1 VLITGIG
8 RGTKELNKFANHV
21 NKSYEAVVLFGVA
34 TDTYDCEG
42 KVIGRKPYEHV
53 TEALVLEKLAGFRGK
68 GLQRPPI
75 FSAIKQDGKPL
86 YEYARE
92 GKKPPR
98 EIEKREVDVLELEL
112 VEWMEGGRHEY
123 KWPTEEATAEEKK
136 FAEMLS
142 EVDNVATLKE
152 EEAQSI
158 VVKEELK
165 DEDTT
170 NIKTEDNQ
178 PATSHSKGKPEDQDT
193 NSSTTKNDPPAK
205 DKPTTTPPPST
216 HMSGALPNDPPTTD
230 PTSTNP
236 ATSTTLSPSS
246 IPLPPAAR
254 IRMTVTSGFYVRS
267 LCSALGASV
276 NSCALMSSL
285 IRTRQGEFELGKNVV
300 EYEDFEKGEEVW
312 GPKVEA
318 ALVASQGPA
327 EGGGKRGRD
336 EDGKEGHG
344 REGKRQETR
353 MRQRNSSSEL
363 SD

>member
-8 RGTKELNKFANHV
+8 RGTKDLNRFANHV

-53 TEALVLEKLAGFRGK
+53 TEALVREKLAGFRGK

-112 VEWMEGGRHEY
+112 VEWMEGGRHDY
-123 KWPTEEATAEEKK
+123 KWPTEEATPQEKK
-136 FAEMLS
+136 FTEMLS
-142 EVDNVATLKE
+142 EIDTVATVKE
-152 EEAQSI
+152 EEAQSHA
-158 VVKEELK
+158 VKKELK

-170 NIKTEDNQ
+170 NTKAEEERPLT
-178 PATSHSKGKPEDQDT
+178 TTKSEDQDSNPSDT
-193 NSSTTKNDPPAK
+193 KSEPPTKQEDTTS
-205 DKPTTTPPPST
+205 PPPST
-216 HMSGALPNDPPTTD
+216 HMSGALPNDPPT
-230 PTSTNP
+230 
-236 ATSTTLSPSS
+236 SPHV
-246 IPLPPAAR
+246 PLPPAVR

-267 LCSALGASV
+267 LCQALGASV

-300 EYEDFEKGEEVW
+300 EYADFEKGEDVW

-318 ALVASQGPA
+318 ALVASQGQA
-327 EGGGKRGRD
+327 ESQERSGKRGRSEDGNEGGGKR
-336 EDGKEGHG
+336 
-344 REGKRQETR
+344 QETTR
-353 MRQRNSSSEL
+353 RQRNSSSEL

>member
-1 VLITGIG
+1 MLITGIG

-42 KVIGRKPYEHV
+42 KVIGRKPYEHI
-53 TEALVLEKLAGFRGK
+53 TEALVREKLAGFRGK

-123 KWPTEEATAEEKK
+123 KWPTEEATPEEKK

-142 EVDNVATLKE
+142 EVDTVATVKE
-152 EEAQSI
+152 EEALSN
-158 VVKEELK
+158 VVEEELK
-165 DEDTT
+165 DEDNA
-170 NIKTEDNQ
+170 NIKTEEEQQ
-178 PATSHSKGKPEDQDT
+178 PTTNSDVKSEDQDT
-193 NSSTTKNDPPAK
+193 GLSAIKSEPSIK
-205 DKPTTTPPPST
+205 DEPTTTPAPST
-216 HMSGALPNDPPTTD
+216 HMSGALPNDPATT
-230 PTSTNP
+230 PP
-236 ATSTTLSPSS
+236 PSVS
-246 IPLPPAAR
+246 LPPAIR

-267 LCSALGASV
+267 LCSALGASL

-285 IRTRQGEFELGKNVV
+285 IRTRQGDFELGRNVV
-300 EYEDFEKGEEVW
+300 EFEDFQRGEEVW
-312 GPKVEA
+312 GPIVEK
-318 ALVASQGPA
+318 ALVASQAIA
-327 EGGGKRGRD
+327 EGGSGNEGGGGDGKGGKRGRG
-336 EDGKEGHG
+336 EEGGEG

-353 MRQRNSSSEL
+353 RRQRNSSSEL

>member
-1 VLITGIG
+1 MLITGIG
-8 RGTKELNKFANHV
+8 RGTKDLNRFANHV

-53 TEALVLEKLAGFRGK
+53 TEALVREKLAGFRGK

-112 VEWMEGGRHEY
+112 VEWMEGGRHNY
-123 KWPTEEATAEEKK
+123 KWPTEEATPQEKK

-142 EVDNVATLKE
+142 EVDNVATVKE

-158 VVKEELK
+158 AVKEELE

-170 NIKTEDNQ
+170 NSTAEEDERPPTSNTDIKSKDLETN
-178 PATSHSKGKPEDQDT
+178 PSATKSEPSTKLKDT
-193 NSSTTKNDPPAK
+193 TS
-205 DKPTTTPPPST
+205 PPPST
-216 HMSGALPNDPPTTD
+216 HMSGALPNDPPL
-230 PTSTNP
+230 STHP
-236 ATSTTLSPSS
+236 
-246 IPLPPAAR
+246 PLPPAVR

-267 LCSALGASV
+267 LCQAFGAAV

-300 EYEDFEKGEEVW
+300 DYEDFEKGEEVW

-318 ALVASQGPA
+318 ALLASQG
-327 EGGGKRGRD
+327 ETESQERSGKRERS
-336 EDGKEGHG
+336 EDGSERG
-344 REGKRQETR
+344 GKRQETR
-353 MRQRNSSSEL
+353 RRQRNSSSEL